1 MNARAPT
8 AGPAAPPLDADEAA
22 RRESR
27 VGLLYGLAAYGWW
40 GLLPLYL
47 ALLKHVP
54 PLVLISHRVL
64 WSVLFL
70 AAILTVQRRWREVVA
85 AARSPRMLGLLTVGS
100 LLIGINWYVFIY
112 AVTID
117 QVLQGSLGYY
127 INPLISVLL
136 GMVVLR
142 ERLRPGQ
149 WVSVALAAAGVAAMA
164 VGASAFPWIALTL
177 AVTFALYGLLRK
189 LIPVGPMIGLLVETA
204 VLAPA
209 ALLLL
214 IALPAGDPRTMTA
227 GTLAL
232 ISLSGIATALPL
244 LWFANAARRLRLA
257 TLGFLQYLAPSVQFG
272 VAVLVLGEPLDP
284 RKLLSFV
291 FIWLA
296 LAVFTVESLRA
307 HRAGAAPPVVEMA
320 E

>member
-1 MNARAPT
+1 MTSAPT
-8 AGPAAPPLDADEAA
+8 AADTAPPPLAGDEAA
-22 RRESR
+22 RRQAR

-47 ALLKHVP
+47 ALLRHVE

-64 WSVLFL
+64 WSVVFL
-70 AAILTVQRRWREVVA
+70 AAVLTLQRRWREVA
-85 AARSPRMLGLLTVGS
+85 AVARSPRMLGLLTVGS
-100 LLIGINWYVFIY
+100 LLIGVNWYVFIY
-112 AVTID
+112 AVTIG

-149 WVSVALAAAGVAAMA
+149 WVSVGLAAAGVAAMA
-164 VGASAFPWIALTL
+164 VGAAAFPWIALTL

-189 LIPVGPMIGLLVETA
+189 LVPVGPMIGLLVETV
-204 VLAPA
+204 VLAPP

-214 IALPAGDPRTMTA
+214 AALPTGDPRTMTA

-232 ISLSGIATALPL
+232 LSLSGIVTALPL
-244 LWFANAARRLRLA
+244 LWFANAARRLRLS

-272 VAVLVLGEPLDP
+272 VAALILGEPLDP
-284 RKLLSFV
+284 QRLLSFA

-296 LAVFTVESLRA
+296 LAVFTLDSLRV
-307 HRAGAAPPVVEMA
+307 HRLRNQPSVVEMA